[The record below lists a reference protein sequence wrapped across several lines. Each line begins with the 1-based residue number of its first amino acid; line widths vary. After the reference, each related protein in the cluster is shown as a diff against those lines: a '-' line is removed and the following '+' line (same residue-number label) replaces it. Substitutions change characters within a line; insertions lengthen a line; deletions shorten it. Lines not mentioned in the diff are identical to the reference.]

1 MRIRDYDPAR
11 DREAVR
17 DCFAQLQDF
26 ERSLDPRVPRGAEVA
41 DSYLE
46 LLLERCREH
55 AGIVLV
61 AEEASVVGF
70 VAVLTRYCSDEP
82 EDDPTAF
89 AYVTDLVVR
98 EAHRRLGIGR
108 RLLDAAESRA
118 RAAGVDCVRLSVKA
132 GNAGALAL
140 YAECGFE
147 DYELVLEK
155 RLS

>member
-1 MRIRDYDPAR
+1 MRDYDPGR
-11 DREAVR
+11 DRDAVR

-26 ERSLDPRVPRGAEVA
+26 ERSLDPRVPRGAEIA
-41 DSYLE
+41 DAYLE

-61 AEEASVVGF
+61 AEEASVVVGF

-98 EAHRRLGIGR
+98 ETHRRRGIGR

-132 GNAGALAL
+132 GNAGAQAL

-147 DYELVLEK
+147 GYELVLEK